1 MDSTVTTSGAV
12 SNLILIFG
20 DFENYVIA
28 DRIGVTVQF
37 IPQLFHTSNNRP
49 SGQSGWYATFRM
61 GADSVNDDGFR
72 MLDVPSAA

>member
-1 MDSTVTTSGAV
+1 
-12 SNLILIFG
+12 
-20 DFENYVIA
+20 
-28 DRIGVTVQF
+28 VQF